1 MGKYSDELRAEAV
14 AMLIAENYPD
24 RVGALTAVSE
34 ALSIPKATL
43 SRWFKGTSN
52 PPYSKNVTKKKGEL
66 SDIYE
71 SIARQYLNEVS
82 DPIKAKTT
90 NAKDAVIIAATA
102 TDKMRLLRGLPT
114 EIIEV
119 IPQLTTLIEYM
130 KKHNHSPSEVFERMI
145 QRYAS
150 T

>member
-1 MGKYSDELRAEAV
+1 MGKYNDEFRANAV

-34 ALSIPKATL
+34 VLNVPKRTL
-43 SRWFKGTSN
+43 SRWINGESN
-52 PPYSKNVTKKKGEL
+52 PPPDKIVTEKKGEL
-66 SDIYE
+66 SDEYE
-71 SIARQYLNEVS
+71 SIARQYLVEVA
-82 DPIKAKTT
+82 DPIKAKLTSS
-90 NAKDAVIIAATA
+90 KDAIIIAATA

-119 IPQLTTLIEYM
+119 IPQLTTLMEYM

-145 QRYAS
+145 QKYAS
-150 T
+150 S